1 MKQTSK
7 GGSWGHSLAIQWLE
21 PCTFTAEGTGSVPGQ
36 GTILQAT
43 QSQKINK
50 QIKTK
55 TKEAV
60 EVWGWI
66 LNAKKCWIGS
76 PHFGVEDQF
85 LEQMNTKVYNVRS
98 KHSSSGVYLGFS
110 L

>member
-1 MKQTSK
+1 V
-7 GGSWGHSLAIQWLE
+7 IQWLG
-21 PCTFTAEGTGSVPGQ
+21 PYTFNGEGTGSFPDQ

-60 EVWGWI
+60 EI
-66 LNAKKCWIGS
+66 
-76 PHFGVEDQF
+76 
-85 LEQMNTKVYNVRS
+85 
-98 KHSSSGVYLGFS
+98 
-110 L
+110 